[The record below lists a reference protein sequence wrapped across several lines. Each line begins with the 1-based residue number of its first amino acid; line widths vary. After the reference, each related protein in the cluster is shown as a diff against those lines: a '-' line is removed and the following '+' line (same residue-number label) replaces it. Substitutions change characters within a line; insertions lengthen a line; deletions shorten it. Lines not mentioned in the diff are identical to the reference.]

1 MPTSQDWHVVII
13 GGPLT
18 IRHRRA
24 AKPRKIAMGI
34 IADRAPL
41 AKLSRWRCMAIAIS
55 MAAWAW
61 SERGS
66 GRPAAT
72 MYASPNSLDLF
83 EIAFG
88 STTGVGAREK

>member
-1 MPTSQDWHVVII
+1 VA
-13 GGPLT
+13 

-41 AKLSRWRCMAIAIS
+41 GAQLSGWRRMAIAIS

>member
-13 GGPLT
+13 GGPVT

-55 MAAWAW
+55 MAGLGVVRTRFRKA
-61 SERGS
+61 S
-66 GRPAAT
+66 GDHVR
-72 MYASPNSLDLF
+72 
-83 EIAFG
+83 IA
-88 STTGVGAREK
+88 E

>member
-1 MPTSQDWHVVII
+1 
-13 GGPLT
+13 
-18 IRHRRA
+18 
-24 AKPRKIAMGI
+24 
-34 IADRAPL
+34 
-41 AKLSRWRCMAIAIS
+41 MAIAIS

-72 MYASPNSLDLF
+72 MHASPNSLDLF

-88 STTGVGAREK
+88 STTGVDAREK